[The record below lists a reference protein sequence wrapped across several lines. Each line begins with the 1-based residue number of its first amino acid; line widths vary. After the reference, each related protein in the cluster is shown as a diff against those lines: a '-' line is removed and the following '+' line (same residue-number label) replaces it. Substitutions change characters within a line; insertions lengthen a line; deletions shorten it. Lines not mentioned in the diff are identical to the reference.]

1 MRDKK
6 CFSEAL
12 AEAQRPAEAKPRAKA
27 KAEEKLHFLSSIT
40 FLSQVVLIS
49 SGADTFSI
57 ALKASPTKAI

>member
-12 AEAQRPAEAKPRAKA
+12 AEAQRPAEAKPRQRLRPKKNALFIKP
-27 KAEEKLHFLSSIT
+27 F
-40 FLSQVVLIS
+40 FSQVVLFS

>member
-12 AEAQRPAEAKPRAKA
+12 AEAQRPAKA
-27 KAEEKLHFLSSIT
+27 KAEEKMHFLSSKP